1 MVLKFNLTVHL
12 FSSEVPFWQLR
23 RWICFIF
30 NAYKIGPIT
39 FTKKCFHI
47 MRNKENGKFLT
58 CNEINGILRR
68 PFYSILDYLQVKALQ
83 EVWKS
88 HLRQR
93 TSSPSPTDSLGHF
106 GYCSSLSLYRKKVP
120 GSSSVLVLVIL
131 PLGPWSWTEQWPNSM
146 Y

>member
-1 MVLKFNLTVHL
+1 MDPGLRVTGSGYGPKEKHGSGSDPKTEAGSKMKTVLNFFQQNNL
-12 FSSEVPFWQLR
+12 W
-23 RWICFIF
+23 
-30 NAYKIGPIT
+30 K
-39 FTKKCFHI
+39 
-47 MRNKENGKFLT
+47 NGKFLT

-131 PLGPWSWTEQWPNSM
+131 PLGPWS
-146 Y
+146 